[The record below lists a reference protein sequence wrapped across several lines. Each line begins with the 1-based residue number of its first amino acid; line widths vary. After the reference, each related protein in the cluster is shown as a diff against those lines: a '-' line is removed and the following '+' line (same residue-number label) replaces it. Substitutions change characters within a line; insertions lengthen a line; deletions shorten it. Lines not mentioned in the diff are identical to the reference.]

1 MIRERSVNIH
11 RYFGNFLAG
20 FDWGEGFL
28 FQFLFGFKICRILQ
42 TLICKIC
49 YHVRQCCRIWNT

>member
-1 MIRERSVNIH
+1 
-11 RYFGNFLAG
+11 
-20 FDWGEGFL
+20 L